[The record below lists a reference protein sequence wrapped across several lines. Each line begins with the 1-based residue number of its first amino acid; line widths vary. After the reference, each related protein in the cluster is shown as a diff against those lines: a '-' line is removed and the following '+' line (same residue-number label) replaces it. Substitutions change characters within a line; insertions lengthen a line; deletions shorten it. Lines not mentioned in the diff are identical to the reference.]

1 MNMSELYTDVSFKIS
16 KLVTSSYST
25 SFSIAVKFL
34 QSDLR
39 KAIYSIYGFVRFAD
53 EIVDTFHNHDKKF
66 LLQKFEKD
74 YYEAMDQGISLNPIL
89 NSFQE
94 TVKKYNITDDLIQA
108 FLNSMKTDLS
118 KNDHTTE
125 DELNEYIFGSAEAV
139 GLMCLKVFTCGDDTV
154 YSELY
159 LPAKKL
165 GAAFQKVN
173 FLRDMKSDTESLNR
187 RYFHE
192 TIGKS
197 FNENTKNKII
207 DDIEKDFT
215 ASLPGIK
222 KLPENARLGVIIAYS
237 YYKRLLIKIKKTPAE
252 KLLTTRVRVPDYI
265 KILLLI
271 KASLSRKLR
280 YV

>member
-1 MNMSELYTDVSFKIS
+1 MSELYTDVSFKIS

>member
-94 TVKKYNITDDLIQA
+94 TVKKYNINDGLIRA
-108 FLNSMKTDLS
+108 FLNSMKIDLS

>member
-1 MNMSELYTDVSFKIS
+1 MSELYTDVSFKIS

-94 TVKKYNITDDLIQA
+94 TVKKYNINDGLIRA
-108 FLNSMKTDLS
+108 FLNSMKIDLS

>member
-1 MNMSELYTDVSFKIS
+1 MSELYTDVSFKIS

-53 EIVDTFHNHDKKF
+53 EIVDTFHNHDKKL

-94 TVKKYNITDDLIQA
+94 TVKKYNINDGLIRA
-108 FLNSMKTDLS
+108 FLNSMKIDLS